1 MWGSVLH
8 ILTGVL
14 LALVGLTGGSIVASG
29 YITLLV
35 KLGIVTR
42 MSAYT
47 KTGAYSRFYE
57 DVLVLGA
64 LCGNLLVLFR
74 VPVPVKWGLL
84 IPYGFFSGIFV
95 GCLAIALAE
104 VVDAF
109 PIFSRRIR
117 LYQGLSWIVTSLA
130 IGKMLGAFLQL
141 VVWK

>member
-1 MWGSVLH
+1 MHV
-8 ILTGVL
+8 LTGVL
-14 LALVGLTGGSIVASG
+14 LAVVGLAGGSIVASG

-47 KTGAYSRFYE
+47 KTAGYSRFYE

-64 LCGNLLVLFR
+64 LTGSLLALFR
-74 VPVPVKWGLL
+74 ISIPIKWGLV
-84 IPYGFFSGIFV
+84 IPYGFFSGMFV

-117 LYQGLSWIVTSLA
+117 LRRGLPWIVTSLA
-130 IGKMLGAFLQL
+130 VGKMLGAFLHL
-141 VVWK
+141 VIWG